1 LVHHAAYGLPV
12 EMLDVI
18 VIDDSRPM
26 QTIFRSILSAFGI
39 ARLRVFDNAGDALE
53 AMLAEPPTV
62 IITDWK
68 MRPISGYRLLRSIR
82 HRNMAPLCFVPVLMV
97 TAHGTRA
104 LVDKAF
110 RAGAHQFM
118 VKPVSPNMLQQRLR
132 HLVRDDREFILDGE
146 TYVIEGVDMVLD
158 AHADKLTALEH
169 ARKHH
174 HDAVKKVGVMQ
185 SVVDRIVEGTLTEED
200 APPDLT
206 MPVPARPAPVSVF
219 RLRAGSSSTT
229 TVMRSSRRTG

>member
-1 LVHHAAYGLPV
+1 MVHHAAYGLSV
-12 EMLDVI
+12 ESLDVI

-26 QTIFRSILSAFGI
+26 QTIFRSVLSAFGI
-39 ARLRVFDNAGDALE
+39 GRLRVFDNAEDALE

-82 HRNMAPLCFVPVLMV
+82 HRNMAPLCYVPVIMV

-118 VKPVSPNMLQQRLR
+118 VKPVSPNMLQQRLA
-132 HLVRDDREFILDGE
+132 HLVRDDREFVLEGDSYI
-146 TYVIEGVDMVLD
+146 IEGMEDVLNT
-158 AHADKLTALEH
+158 HAAKLTTLEH

-174 HDAVKKVGVMQ
+174 HDAVKKVGDMQ
-185 SVVDRIVEGTLTEED
+185 HVVDRIVEGSLSEDD
-200 APPDLT
+200 APPDLS
-206 MPVPARPAPVSVF
+206 MPVPPRPAPVSVF
-219 RLRAGSSSTT
+219 RLRAGATSSTGS
-229 TVMRSSRRTG
+229 VMRSRRT